1 MKLLV
6 QPGDGATPLVK
17 GIDSARESVEIAIFR
32 FDRSEIERALKK
44 AVNRGVSVRALIAY
58 TNRRGEANLRRLEM
72 RMLEDGI
79 TVARTAN
86 DLARYHDKLMIVDGR
101 ELYMMAFNLTYL
113 DIERTRSF
121 GIITRNRRLVQEAA
135 KLFEADT
142 GRRPYTAG
150 LNTFLVSPVNARKQ
164 LSAFIRGTRKQ
175 LLIYDPKISDPA
187 MIRLLQDRAL
197 AGIEI
202 KLIGR
207 LTRKSVKL
215 EARKLPRLRLHTRT
229 MIRDKRQAFIGS
241 QSLREIELDARRE
254 VGIIFRDSKVVNR
267 LTKTF
272 EEDWAL
278 AGKEAPAVEREKTP
292 ASKAA
297 KLAVRAITKELP
309 PVAPVVE
316 GAVREVVGEDV
327 NVDLDVK
334 EVEETVKDAL
344 KQAVTEVV
352 RDAME
357 EVVEE
362 KEDGKGR

>member
-6 QPGDGATPLVK
+6 QPSDGVTPLVK

-32 FDRSEIERALKK
+32 FDRSEIERSLKN

-58 TNRRGEANLRRLEM
+58 TNRGGEVNLRRLEM

-86 DLARYHDKLMIVDGR
+86 DLARYHAKLIIIDRR

-121 GIITRNRRLVQEAA
+121 GIVTRNRKLVEEAT

-142 GRRPYTAG
+142 CRRPYTAG

-187 MIRLLQDRAL
+187 MIQLLQDRAR
-197 AGIEI
+197 AGVEI

-215 EARKLPRLRLHTRT
+215 EVRKLPRLRLHTRT
-229 MIRDKRQAFIGS
+229 MIRDQRQAFVGS

-267 LTKTF
+267 LAKTF

-278 AGKEAPAVEREKTP
+278 AGTQEPAVARAKTP
-292 ASKAA
+292 EAKAA
-297 KLAVRAITKELP
+297 KIAVKAITKQLP
-309 PVAPVVE
+309 PLAPVVE
-316 GAVREVVGEDV
+316 GAVREIAGEDV
-327 NVDLDVK
+327 NVDLDAR
-334 EVEETVKDAL
+334 EVQETVKDAV

-357 EVVEE
+357 DFVEE
-362 KEDGKGR
+362 KEDGKGT

>member
-1 MKLLV
+1 MKLMI
-6 QPGDGATPLVK
+6 QPGDGVTPLVS

-44 AVNRGVSVRALIAY
+44 AANRGVSVRALIAY
-58 TNRRGEANLRRLEM
+58 TNRGGEANLRRLEM

-86 DLARYHDKLMIVDGR
+86 DLARYHDKLMIIDGR
-101 ELYMMAFNLTYL
+101 ELYLMAFNLTYL
-113 DIERTRSF
+113 DVERTRSF
-121 GIITRNRRLVQEAA
+121 GIITKNRRLVQEAA

-142 GRRPYTAG
+142 CRRPYTAG

-187 MIRLLQDRAL
+187 MIRLLQDRAW
-197 AGIEI
+197 AGVEI

-207 LTRKSVKL
+207 LTRKGIKL

-229 MIRDKRQAFIGS
+229 MIRDQRQAFIGS

-278 AGKEAPAVEREKTP
+278 AGKEAPAVERKEAP
-292 ASKAA
+292 AGKAA
-297 KLAVRAITKELP
+297 KIAVKAITKELP
-309 PVAPVVE
+309 SVAPVVE
-316 GAVREVVGEDV
+316 GAVREVLGKNV
-327 NVDLDVK
+327 NVDLDAR
-334 EVEETVKDAL
+334 EVEETVKDAV

-362 KEDGKGR
+362 KENGKGQ

>member
-6 QPGDGATPLVK
+6 QPGDGVTPLVK

-44 AVNRGVSVRALIAY
+44 AVNREVSVRALIAY
-58 TNRRGEANLRRLEM
+58 TNRGGEANLRRLET

-86 DLARYHDKLMIVDGR
+86 DLARYHDKLMIIDGR

-142 GRRPYTAG
+142 RRRPYTAG
-150 LNTFLVSPVNARKQ
+150 LSTFVVSPANARKQ
-164 LSAFIRGTRKQ
+164 LSVFIRGTRKQ
-175 LLIYDPKISDPA
+175 LLIYDPKISDSA
-187 MIRLLQDRAL
+187 MIRLLQDRAR
-197 AGIEI
+197 AGVEI

-215 EARKLPRLRLHTRT
+215 EVRKLPRLRLHTRT
-229 MIRDKRQAFIGS
+229 MIRDQRRAFIGS
-241 QSLREIELDARRE
+241 QSLRAIELDGRRE

-267 LTKTF
+267 LAKTF

-278 AGKEAPAVEREKTP
+278 AGKEAPAVASKRTP
-292 ASKAA
+292 AGKAA
-297 KLAVRAITKELP
+297 KIAVKAITKQLP
-309 PVAPVVE
+309 PMASVVE

-327 NVDLDVK
+327 KVDLDVR
-334 EVEETVKDAL
+334 EVEETVKDAV

-362 KEDGKGR
+362 KEDGKGQ